1 MAMNLTRLI
10 SRRVLPATILLAVCT
25 LGCASSGLDRLP
37 SLGVA
42 ELGSDVQ
49 VARLR
54 LESYYFEPSRLM
66 VQVDVPVRLV
76 LENGTLLTGH
86 DFSIFAPGAR
96 LEIDAY
102 VPARQQVTVQF
113 IPEVVG
119 EFRYYCNIDD
129 HAERGEVGTLVV
141 VEELAE
147 REPSN
152 PH

>member
-1 MAMNLTRLI
+1 MTASSTNPIRA
-10 SRRVLPATILLAVCT
+10 PLLALGFALFAAT
-25 LGCASSGLDRLP
+25 LPSCATSGLERLP

-42 ELGSDVQ
+42 ELGDNVQ

-66 VQVDVPVRLV
+66 VQVGVPVRLI

-86 DFSIFAPGAR
+86 DFSIFAPAAH
-96 LEIDAY
+96 LELDAY

-113 IPEVVG
+113 VPEQVG
-119 EFRYYCNIDD
+119 ELRFYCNIDD

-141 VEELAE
+141 VDELDGE
-147 REPSN
+147 R
-152 PH
+152 